1 MRTDVCTGTGRGNGS
16 VIAVIRGH
24 TNYVFNSE
32 RLAFDSKG
40 LAILFLGHSLA
51 LLRIIKKVF

>member
-1 MRTDVCTGTGRGNGS
+1 MRTDVCTGNGNGS

-32 RLAFDSKG
+32 QLVFNSKG
-40 LAILFLGHSLA
+40 LAILFLVIT
-51 LLRIIKKVF
+51 LLY

>member
-32 RLAFDSKG
+32 QIVFNSKG
-40 LAILFLGHSLA
+40 LTILFMVIP
-51 LLRIIKKVF
+51 LLY

>member
-1 MRTDVCTGTGRGNGS
+1 MRTDVCTGTGNGS

-32 RLAFDSKG
+32 RLVFNSKG
-40 LAILFLGHSLA
+40 LAILFLVIFLA
-51 LLRIIKKVF
+51 LLRNIKKVF

>member
-40 LAILFLGHSLA
+40 LAILFLGHS
-51 LLRIIKKVF
+51 FPCFTENP